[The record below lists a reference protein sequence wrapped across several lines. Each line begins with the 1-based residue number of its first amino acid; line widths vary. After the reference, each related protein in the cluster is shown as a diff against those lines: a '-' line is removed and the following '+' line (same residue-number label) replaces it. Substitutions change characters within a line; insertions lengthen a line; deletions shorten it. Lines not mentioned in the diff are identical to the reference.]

1 MSSARTLPAWH
12 VRVNAKVVRNV
23 AGDADAAAVAAM
35 FELPSVHT
43 HVIYDDFALS
53 FAPGQVVAV
62 IGPSGAGK
70 TVLLRQIAEQ
80 VPAARWLDLA
90 SRFDRDGSVA
100 AAMGPGPFADRLAML
115 SRCGLAE
122 AAVLAGCTRHLSGGE
137 AYRLALAEA
146 LHAALQAARPG
157 VVLAD
162 EFASCL
168 DPLTAAAL
176 CRRVRTL
183 VSRSQVAL
191 VLATPRPELVPLLRP
206 DAVIVKPLG
215 AEPQFIRPDWSRR
228 RLPAAWNIRRWPIT
242 RGAIHHYHALAAFHY
257 VAAPPAAH
265 KRIYVIRPPRR
276 ARDLWLT
283 AGAGDPAAVLVVSPP
298 LMSVRGRNIATAG
311 RYAGRDRS
319 AAMDLLNREL
329 ECISR
334 VVVHP
339 MYRGCGLAVRLVRH
353 AIADAATPY
362 MEALAS
368 MGAVHPLF
376 VRAGM
381 TAWQVPSVARLD
393 PRRPSGRPY
402 VYYLAAAAGAAPP
415 RPKRTLSKLSR

>member
-1 MSSARTLPAWH
+1 MSLARKFPGWSVL
-12 VRVNAKVVRNV
+12 VNAKVVRAV
-23 AGDADAAAVAAM
+23 GADADAAAVATM
-35 FELPSVHT
+35 FGLPPARTDSL
-43 HVIYDDFALS
+43 YDDFALS
-53 FAPGQVVAV
+53 FAPGEIVAV

-80 VPAARWLDLA
+80 VPAAGWLDLA
-90 SRFDRDGSVA
+90 GRLDRDRSVA
-100 AAMGPGPFADRLAML
+100 STLSGGCLRDRLAML

-122 AAVLAGCTRHLSGGE
+122 AALLAGSARHLSGGE

-146 LHAALQAARPG
+146 LHAAAACPRPG

-176 CRRVRTL
+176 CRRVRKLITG
-183 VSRSQVAL
+183 SHVAL

-206 DAVIVKPLG
+206 DTVIVKAMGTAPRVV
-215 AEPQFIRPDWSRR
+215 QPDWSRR
-228 RLPAAWNIRRWPIT
+228 RLPAAWDLRRWPIT
-242 RGAIHHYHALAAFHY
+242 RGDIHDYHALAAFHY
-257 VAAPPAAH
+257 VAKPPAAH
-265 KRIYVIRPPRR
+265 KRVYVIRPPRS
-276 ARDLWLT
+276 ARRTWLT

-298 LMSVRGRNIATAG
+298 LMAVRGRNIATAG
-311 RYAGRDRS
+311 RYAGGDR
-319 AAMDLLNREL
+319 AAAIDLLNREV

-353 AIADAATPY
+353 ALADARTPL

-376 VRAGM
+376 ERAGM
-381 TAWQVPSVARLD
+381 TAHEVPPPVRRAAR
-393 PRRPSGRPY
+393 RATSRPY
-402 VYYLAAAAGAAPP
+402 VYYLAPTARAGGTAAV
-415 RPKRTLSKLSR
+415 SKTA